1 MLILGLNCIATVGFS
16 LESANV
22 VGYTEFATA
31 AKKQPSFGACFMPL
45 NGATSYKLK
54 DLVPS
59 NFDPDADGIQVINPI
74 TLGADYIYVYMSKEI
89 ADAAAEED
97 GEAPGA
103 YDDLIGWWDS
113 IFDAS
118 TGDLLGSASGTSI
131 KFSST
136 GSKFNTGI
144 EVVSDAILANTEYT
158 YSIVISGTMDAL
170 TGRGV
175 DGDFDYSAATLT
187 TAISGSITTAGMG
200 ATTLT
205 TATPSAWTVSG
216 ITAVPEPTSGLLM
229 LVGLAGLAL
238 RRRRA

>member
-1 MLILGLNCIATVGFS
+1 MKKLMMALAVVGLAFGSQAATFTWKS
-16 LESANV
+16 SANAQAINV
-22 VGYTEFATA
+22 AGVTDNGSYA
-31 AKKQPSFGACFMPL
+31 AGGVNMKN
-45 NGATSYKLK
+45 NGTWSYVL
-54 DLVPS
+54 
-59 NFDPDADGIQVINPI
+59 
-74 TLGADYIYVYMSKEI
+74 
-89 ADAAAEED
+89 
-97 GEAPGA
+97 
-103 YDDLIGWWDS
+103 S

-118 TGDLLGSASGTSI
+118 TGDLVGSASGSSI
-131 KFSST
+131 KFSTT

-144 EVVSDAILANTEYT
+144 EVSSDAIVANTEYT
-158 YSIVISGTMDAL
+158 YSIVINGTMDAL

-187 TAISGSITTAGMG
+187 TTISGSITTAGMG

-216 ITAVPEPTSGLLM
+216 ITAVAVPEPTSGLLM